1 MDKVAEA
8 VHIIGVGG
16 AGMSGLAKLLAQ
28 LGYSVTGSD
37 LRRGPAFDSLTDA
50 GIDVWEG
57 SNPER
62 VGSAG
67 LVVAS
72 SAVPEHDPEWTSA
85 GRQGIV
91 RWRRP
96 QLLDALTGS
105 IRTLGA
111 TGTHG
116 KTTSTAMLIASLRA
130 LDEDPSFLVGG
141 TLTDLQ
147 TNAHLGNRELLVIE
161 ADEAF
166 GTFQSMHLA
175 GLTVTNVEEEHLDFY
190 KTLYALEDAFAE
202 VVRKTSGPVTVN
214 QDDPG
219 GRRLADR
226 TGAITYGATE
236 DADWFIGDVLASPTG
251 TSFTL
256 RSGLSTIP
264 VSVSVPGLHNVYN
277 AAGVLSMLA
286 ELGYDPARAALALER
301 FSGTRRRFEHRGTV
315 AGITM
320 IDSYAHHPTE
330 VAADLRAARQGDW
343 NEIWAVFQ
351 PHLYSRTARFSR
363 EFGLALSSA
372 DHIVVTDVYAA
383 RETPMPGVTGRL
395 VADSATA
402 AFGGNVDY
410 VPHRADLARFLADR
424 VDHGD
429 LVLTMGAGDITTVP
443 HELAVLLAEG
453 ERDVD

>member
-1 MDKVAEA
+1 MDKVADV

-16 AGMSGLAKLLAQ
+16 AGMSGLAKLLSQ
-28 LGYSVTGSD
+28 LGHTVTGSD

-57 SNPER
+57 SDPSR
-62 VGSAG
+62 MASAG

-72 SAVPEHDPEWTSA
+72 SAVPEHDPEWISA
-85 GRQGIV
+85 GERGIS

-96 QLLDALTGS
+96 ELLDALTGS

-130 LDEDPSFLVGG
+130 LGEDPSFLVGG

-166 GTFQSMHLA
+166 GTFQSMHLV

-202 VVRKTSGPVTVN
+202 VVRETSGPVTVN
-214 QDDPG
+214 RDDPG

-226 TGAITYGATE
+226 TGAITYGRA
-236 DADWFIGDVLASPTG
+236 DGADWVIGDVLASPTG
-251 TSFTL
+251 TGFTL
-256 RSGLSTIP
+256 RSGSSTIP

-277 AAGVLSMLA
+277 AAGILTLLA
-286 ELGYDPARAALALER
+286 ELGYDAARAARALER

-315 AGITM
+315 AGVTM

-343 NEIWAVFQ
+343 NDIWAVFQ

-402 AFGGNVDY
+402 ALGGKVDY
-410 VPHRADLARFLADR
+410 VPHRSNLARFLADR
-424 VDHGD
+424 VKNGD

-443 HELAVLLAEG
+443 HELAVLLAEV
-453 ERDVD
+453 ERLAD